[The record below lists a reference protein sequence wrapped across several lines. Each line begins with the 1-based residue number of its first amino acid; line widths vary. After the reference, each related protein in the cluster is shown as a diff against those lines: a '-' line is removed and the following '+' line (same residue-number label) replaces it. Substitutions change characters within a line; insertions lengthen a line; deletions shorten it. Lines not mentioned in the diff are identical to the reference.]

1 MKQRSEQQHRAVAA
15 TSEWGSA
22 SAKLDDRRILSNST
36 IWFQKYKIAY
46 FSPDKLLR
54 AHIQIQLY
62 LGFSAKLFRFVRQCQ
77 RVRCFVVLKLI
88 KKKQKALKFQFYFM
102 AHLCF
107 DSGAVVSHS
116 CVWGV
121 CRQYLDSSYLHCRNN
136 GEPNLSHRSWSSDCS
151 APLFCLAFFPFSFAS
166 K

>member
-88 KKKQKALKFQFYFM
+88 KKKTKSIEISILFYGTFVFRFWCCCVAFVRLGRVPPISWLKLSPLSQQRRTESKPSQ
-102 AHLCF
+102 LVLRLLRT
-107 DSGAVVSHS
+107 AVLP
-116 CVWGV
+116 GV
-121 CRQYLDSSYLHCRNN
+121 FSV
-136 GEPNLSHRSWSSDCS
+136 
-151 APLFCLAFFPFSFAS
+151 FFRE
-166 K
+166 